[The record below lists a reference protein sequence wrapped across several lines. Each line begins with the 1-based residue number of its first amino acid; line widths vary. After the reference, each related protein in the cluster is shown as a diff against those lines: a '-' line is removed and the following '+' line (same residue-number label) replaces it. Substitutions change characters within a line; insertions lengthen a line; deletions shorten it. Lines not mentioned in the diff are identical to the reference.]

1 MSPKNTRISNGNF
14 QRSREISN
22 GQTWGEHPTSQLSAP
37 RGRPFLYGP
46 GRQLQGVAVGPVLK
60 LAQVPTNSMRMWSS
74 ANMVETTPPFPL
86 HRHPTAY
93 SDAEQLLEPPL
104 ALSCSMRSV
113 GWRNGSVWS
122 SYCRRVSRLRLWV
135 RVPSQSM
142 CNLNG
147 IIKHDFCRIR
157 TVRSCDGRLA
167 AWRDSADTAGTQGKQ
182 VMSDCNV
189 RGSNLGTQARDLLR
203 LALPWPI
210 FPLCCVYARGR
221 GPLHLIFPRGPF
233 CFFFLSLPWFLCR
246 CHMPNPTSSCSPAA
260 AAARTP
266 VFQLA

>member
-1 MSPKNTRISNGNF
+1 MGISNGNF

-46 GRQLQGVAVGPVLK
+46 GRQLPVLK

-86 HRHPTAY
+86 HRHPTAN
-93 SDAEQLLEPPL
+93 SDAEHLLEPPL

-142 CNLNG
+142 RDLNG
-147 IIKHDFCRIR
+147 IIKHDFAGSARCGPVMAAWPPGETALTPLGLRGN
-157 TVRSCDGRLA
+157 RSC
-167 AWRDSADTAGTQGKQ
+167 
-182 VMSDCNV
+182 
-189 RGSNLGTQARDLLR
+189 
-203 LALPWPI
+203 PI
-210 FPLCCVYARGR
+210 A
-221 GPLHLIFPRGPF
+221 
-233 CFFFLSLPWFLCR
+233 
-246 CHMPNPTSSCSPAA
+246 TSEVA
-260 AAARTP
+260 T
-266 VFQLA
+266 